1 MKWRYSIN
9 SEHIEYGSRILRKSE
24 EELHSLIKELAT
36 PSIEV
41 MDKIIVMPLVGK
53 LTSDRALDAMENILE
68 KIEETKACVGIIDIT
83 GVSW

>member
-1 MKWRYSIN
+1 MVV
-9 SEHIEYGSRILRKSE
+9 EYLEKSE

-53 LTSDRALDAMENILE
+53 LTR
-68 KIEETKACVGIIDIT
+68 
-83 GVSW
+83 